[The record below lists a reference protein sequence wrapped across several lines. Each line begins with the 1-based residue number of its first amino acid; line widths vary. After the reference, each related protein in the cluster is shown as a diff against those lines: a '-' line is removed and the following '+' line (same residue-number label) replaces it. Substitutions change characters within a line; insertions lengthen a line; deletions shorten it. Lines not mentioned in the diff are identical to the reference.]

1 MKRNLTFVACF
12 LVLIVAGCAP
22 KSHFGVTNKALT
34 APPEF
39 EQTELAIAK
48 AEQSEGAQYCPEK
61 ISQAKALGEEAA
73 EAFWACRT
81 AEALGLLARARLLAK
96 DAESCQP
103 PKVTPPPPPPA
114 PKPKPALPTSLPSGY
129 FEFDESTLLPE
140 AQAKLDGVA
149 VFMKDNPHIKV
160 VIEGHTDSIGTKKY
174 NMALGQRR
182 AQSAAD
188 YLEAKGISSSRIS
201 TVSYGET
208 RPVASNA
215 TREGRAQN
223 RRVDL
228 FPTK

>member
-1 MKRNLTFVACF
+1 MKLKLTFAACF

-48 AEQSEGAQYCPEK
+48 AEQSEGAKYCPEK
-61 ISQAKALGEEAA
+61 ISQAKALGREAV

-81 AEALGLLARARLLAK
+81 GEAMGMLSRAGQLAE
-96 DAESCQP
+96 DAELCQP
-103 PKVTPPPPPPA
+103 PEETPPPPPPE
-114 PKPKPALPTSLPSGY
+114 PEPEPALPTSLPSGY

-140 AQAKLDGVA
+140 AQAKLDDVA
-149 VFMKDNPHIKV
+149 VFMKDNPHVKV
-160 VIEGHTDSIGTKKY
+160 VIEGHTDAIGTEKY

-182 AQSAAD
+182 AQSAED

-215 TREGRAQN
+215 TREGRAKN

-228 FPTK
+228 FPMK

>member
-1 MKRNLTFVACF
+1 MKIKWTLAACF
-12 LVLIVAGCAP
+12 LVLIVGGCAP
-22 KSHFGVTNKALT
+22 KSHFGVGNNALT

-48 AEQSEGAQYCPEK
+48 AERSEGAQYCPEK
-61 ISQAKALGEEAA
+61 IAQAKALGEEAA

-81 AEALGLLARARLLAK
+81 GEAMGLLARARLLAR
-96 DAESCQP
+96 DAELCQP
-103 PKVTPPPPPPA
+103 PKVTPPPPPPP
-114 PKPKPALPTSLPSGY
+114 PKPKPALPTSLPSG
-129 FEFDESTLLPE
+129 FFDFDESTLLPE

-149 VFMKDNPHIKV
+149 AFMKDNPHVKV
-160 VIEGHTDSIGTKKY
+160 VIEGHTDSSGTEDY

-201 TVSYGET
+201 TVSYGGS
-208 RPVASNA
+208 RPIASNA
-215 TREGRAQN
+215 TSEGRAQN

-228 FPTK
+228 IPMK